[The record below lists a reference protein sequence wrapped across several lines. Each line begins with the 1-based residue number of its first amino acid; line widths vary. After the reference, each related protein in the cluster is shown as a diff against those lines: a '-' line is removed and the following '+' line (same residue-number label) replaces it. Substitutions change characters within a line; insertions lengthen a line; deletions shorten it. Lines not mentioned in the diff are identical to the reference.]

1 MGGGSERKESNQFAV
16 NSRNQSAALGTQL
29 TGQGQSTIGG
39 GIGLMKPA
47 QDFWGAMASGDY
59 NKMIQ
64 ASAPALA
71 NITKQYSQARQNI
84 TDTMPTGAGRAFGL
98 ASLERDRAGAS
109 ATLLNKSFTDSFGNL
124 AQLGQQ
130 QAGIG
135 MQQLGA
141 GLGSS
146 NSAAQQNAQIQQVQ
160 QQQKASQLGLIGSL
174 AGAAGGMVTGA
185 LGGGSKGA
193 SGGGGGGGGFSPTWQ
208 GTGNFTSPTTW
219 NIPGQ
224 VSTSSYGVPGLPSYA
239 TNQNLFSTPFK

>member
-1 MGGGSERKESNQFAV
+1 MGGGSQRKESNEFAI

-39 GIGLMKPA
+39 GMELMKPA

-84 TDTMPTGAGRAFGL
+84 TDTTPTGAGRAFGL

-109 ATLLNKSFTDSFGNL
+109 ATLLNKNFTDSFGNL

-130 QAGIG
+130 QTGIG
-135 MQQLGA
+135 LQQLGA

-146 NSAAQQNAQIQQVQ
+146 QSAAQQNASIQQVQ

-174 AGAAGGMVTGA
+174 AGAAGGAATGGLTA
-185 LGGGSKGA
+185 LMGGGAKGA
-193 SGGGGGGGGFSPTWQ
+193 AGGFSGIQPMQ
-208 GTGNFTSPTTW
+208 FGGGAS
-219 NIPGQ
+219 NI
-224 VSTSSYGVPGLPSYA
+224 PGLPSYA
-239 TNQNLFSTPFK
+239 INQNLFSTPYKK